1 MFSICAIVNNFLS
14 SYLYLSI
21 SMSIS
26 YRYHTEYLITF
37 PLHCSTFLKTN
48 INNIERTI

>member
-1 MFSICAIVNNFLS
+1 MYIICAIVNNFLS

-26 YRYHTEYLITF
+26 YVNTVNLYSHKIKDN
-37 PLHCSTFLKTN
+37 KTIN
-48 INNIERTI
+48 IFTQI